1 MKTSPIYVKSIKL
14 TNIETFVEEVE
25 LKFLKADDTIS
36 RWTLILGDN
45 GIGKSNLLQFIAW
58 MKPQLPYDA
67 NDTNN
72 LDPAPVINDEENEV
86 LERLVHKDQNGS
98 QEAVANA
105 LFVANQSLNKKSTSR
120 TSECKTEIIIGI
132 DSLGKLKR
140 VDPTLDADVQGIF
153 YKEDVTVYGYSA
165 SRQLGKLN
173 LNNPK
178 LLDTIPNFIREKTEL
193 YDAEE
198 ILHTLQY
205 AALGSK
211 KTEERQKYR
220 SFIKRI
226 KQMLVT
232 LLPDFEQIQN
242 IEINPPTVF
251 SQYSTGGLVITTRH
265 GQKIPFNDFSLGYK
279 TITSWVV
286 DLAWRLFSKHH
297 LTSENP
303 LEEPAIV
310 LIDEID
316 LHLHPKWQQQI
327 MSNLSLHFPNIQFI
341 ATAHSPLMVQAAFD
355 LNYAVLHYDK
365 ALGSVSIT
373 NRPEGVDGWR
383 VDQILT
389 SDFFDLKSAR
399 GTAFDKL
406 LSDRDALLA
415 KKRLTEPDKR
425 RLKAINAQ
433 LAQPPTS
440 ENIEEVNNRR
450 QLAELVQKMRNK

>member
-1 MKTSPIYVKSIKL
+1 MA
-14 TNIETFVEEVE
+14 NITF
-25 LKFLKADDTIS
+25 LYWNT
-36 RWTLILGDN
+36 
-45 GIGKSNLLQFIAW
+45 
-58 MKPQLPYDA
+58 A
-67 NDTNN
+67 NKGFTQ
-72 LDPAPVINDEENEV
+72 EKV
-86 LERLVHKDQNGS
+86 L
-98 QEAVANA
+98 NA
-105 LFVANQSLNKKSTSR
+105 LFRTRQPADILLLGECPSGLSPAFLAHWGLTELPILAKNGQPLQQRAYYQAAKLSLTLAAAVPVVKRIQNKLLKR
-120 TSECKTEIIIGI
+120 QQFGNDYEEIIRRLRVSITRLVQMHLVVNGQ
-132 DSLGKLKR
+132 SYLLASVHFPSKLAQDEVSQLQIAR
-140 VDPTLDADVQGIF
+140 S
-153 YKEDVTVYGYSA
+153 YKA
-165 SRQLGKLN
+165 KL
-173 LNNPK
+173 
-178 LLDTIPNFIREKTEL
+178 
-193 YDAEE
+193 
-198 ILHTLQY
+198 
-205 AALGSK
+205 
-211 KTEERQKYR
+211 
-220 SFIKRI
+220 
-226 KQMLVT
+226 LVT